1 MATASDTV
9 KKKDKEKGGGIGEF
23 LKDTRAEWDKTTFP
37 SSDEV
42 TNTTII
48 VVISVIIISIFLY
61 LVDLT
66 WVFLL
71 EQLTNLVNRVI
82 GI

>member
-1 MATASDTV
+1 VATASDTI
-9 KKKDKEKGGGIGEF
+9 KKKDNEKGGGIGEF
-23 LKDTRAEWDKTTFP
+23 VKDTRSEWDKTTFP
-37 SSDEV
+37 SSEEV

-48 VVISVIIISIFLY
+48 VVISVIFISIFLY
-61 LVDLT
+61 LVDLS

-71 EQLTNLVNRVI
+71 EQLSNLVSKVI

>member
-1 MATASDTV
+1 MATASESI
-9 KKKDKEKGGGIGEF
+9 KKKDKEKGGGIGPF
-23 LKDTRAEWDKTTFP
+23 LKETRDEWDKTTFP
-37 SSDEV
+37 SSEEV

-48 VVISVIIISIFLY
+48 VIISVIFTTIFLY
-61 LVDLT
+61 LADLS

-71 EQLTNLVNRVI
+71 DQLTNLVNRVI